1 MKRQRKDKTQQLR
14 ILSQSVVL
22 EEARTP
28 YMIRTTILIICFSFA
43 AFITWSAITRINE
56 MARTS
61 GEIIPSEYV
70 QAVQHFEGGIIDKI
84 FVRDDDLVKKGQ
96 VLIQLKGDNVQSD
109 YEQVTSRLTLLKLQI
124 ARLHSFLSGDLT
136 EFNRI
141 SKKYPD
147 ISAAQHD
154 ILKSMLASQIR
165 EQGVLQQQLV
175 QKEKQEALLQRE
187 LASQIREHG
196 VLQQQLIQKQ
206 KQEALLQR
214 ELITAQKGL
223 KIAKTAFETQKELY
237 EERLVSET
245 TYFAVL
251 RDMNEQQGKVDTL
264 QIRIQQARNAIHEY
278 EWRLQSIDSDSR
290 DKALQ
295 QLETLEGEQAETV
308 ELAKKLHKQVN
319 RLTIRSP
326 VDGVVKGLEFH
337 TIGGVIASGHKL
349 MEIVPADKK
358 IFAEV
363 KISPNDIGHIKPGMP
378 VIIKVTSYDSSRYGH
393 IDGKVTSL
401 SATTFTSE
409 RGGTYYK
416 GVITLDKNYVGS
428 IPGQNHVLPG
438 MIIHGDIITVQKSLL
453 DYLLKP
459 IHKALNSSFS
469 ER

>member
-14 ILSQSVVL
+14 ILSQSVLL

-43 AFITWSAITRINE
+43 AFTAWSAITRINE

-70 QAVQHFEGGIIDKI
+70 QAIQHLEGGIIDKI
-84 FVRDDDLVKKGQ
+84 FVRDDGLVKKGE

-109 YEQVTSRLTLLKLQI
+109 YEQVTTRLILLKLQI

-141 SKKYPD
+141 SKKHPN

-154 ILKSMLASQIR
+154 ILEGMLASQNR
-165 EQGVLQQQLV
+165 EQG
-175 QKEKQEALLQRE
+175 
-187 LASQIREHG
+187 I
-196 VLQQQLIQKQ
+196 LQQQLIQKQ

-214 ELITAQKGL
+214 ELITAQKGIA
-223 KIAKTAFETQKELY
+223 IAKTAFETQKELY

-337 TIGGVIASGHKL
+337 TIGGVIAPGYKL

-363 KISPNDIGHIKPGMP
+363 KISPNDIGHIKQGMP

-401 SATTFTSE
+401 SATTFTGEKGQS
-409 RGGTYYK
+409 YYK
-416 GVITLDKNYVGS
+416 GVITLAKNYVGNV
-428 IPGQNHVLPG
+428 PGQNHVLPG
-438 MIIHGDIITVQKSLL
+438 MIINGDIITGRKSLL

>member
-1 MKRQRKDKTQQLR
+1 MMKRQRKDKTQQLR

-154 ILKSMLASQIR
+154 ILKSM
-165 EQGVLQQQLV
+165 
-175 QKEKQEALLQRE
+175 

-438 MIIHGDIITVQKSLL
+438 MIIHGDIITGQKSLL

>member
-1 MKRQRKDKTQQLR
+1 
-14 ILSQSVVL
+14 
-22 EEARTP
+22 
-28 YMIRTTILIICFSFA
+28 
-43 AFITWSAITRINE
+43 
-56 MARTS
+56 
-61 GEIIPSEYV
+61 
-70 QAVQHFEGGIIDKI
+70 
-84 FVRDDDLVKKGQ
+84 
-96 VLIQLKGDNVQSD
+96 VQSD
-109 YEQVTSRLTLLKLQI
+109 YEQVTIRLILLKLQI

-154 ILKSMLASQIR
+154 ILEGMLASQNR

-175 QKEKQEALLQRE
+175 QKQKQEDILQRE
-187 LASQIREHG
+187 L
-196 VLQQQLIQKQ
+196 V
-206 KQEALLQR
+206 
-214 ELITAQKGL
+214 TAQKGL
-223 KIAKTAFETQKELY
+223 KIAKISFETQKELY
-237 EERLVSET
+237 DERLVSET

-264 QIRIQQARNAIHEY
+264 QIRIHQARNAIHEY

-295 QLETLEGEQAETV
+295 QIETLEREQAETV
-308 ELAKKLHKQVN
+308 ELAKKLQKQVE
-319 RLTIRSP
+319 RLAIRSP

-337 TIGGVIASGHKL
+337 TIGGVIAPGHKL
-349 MEIVPADKK
+349 MEIVPAGKE

-409 RGGTYYK
+409 KGQSYYK
-416 GVITLDKNYVGS
+416 GVITLAKNYVGN

-438 MIIHGDIITVQKSLL
+438 MIINGDIITGQKSLL

-459 IHKALNSSFS
+459 VHKALNSSFG

>member
-1 MKRQRKDKTQQLR
+1 MMKRQRKDKTQQLR

-70 QAVQHFEGGIIDKI
+70 QTVQHFEGGIIDKI
-84 FVRDDDLVKKGQ
+84 FVRDGELVKKGQ

-109 YEQVTSRLTLLKLQI
+109 YEQVTSRLTLLKLQT

-165 EQGVLQQQLV
+165 EQ
-175 QKEKQEALLQRE
+175 
-187 LASQIREHG
+187 G

-278 EWRLQSIDSDSR
+278 KWRLQSIDSDSR

-337 TIGGVIASGHKL
+337 TIGGVIAPGHKL

-378 VIIKVTSYDSSRYGH
+378 VMIKVTSYDSSRYGH

-409 RGGTYYK
+409 KGQSYYK
-416 GVITLDKNYVGS
+416 GVISLAQNYVGN
-428 IPGQNHVLPG
+428 IPGENHVVPG
-438 MIIHGDIITVQKSLL
+438 MIIHGDIITGQKSLL

>member
-1 MKRQRKDKTQQLR
+1 MKGQKKDKKRQLR
-14 ILSQSVVL
+14 ILSQSVML

-28 YMIRTTILIICFSFA
+28 YIIRTTILIICFSFA

-56 MARTS
+56 MAHTS

-70 QAVQHFEGGIIDKI
+70 QALQHLEGGIIDKI

-96 VLIQLKGDNVQSD
+96 ILIQLKDDNVQGD
-109 YEQVTSRLTLLKLQI
+109 YEQVGIRLILLKMQI
-124 ARLHSFLSGDLT
+124 ARLRSFLSGDLT

-154 ILKSMLASQIR
+154 ILEGMLASQNR

-175 QKEKQEALLQRE
+175 QK
-187 LASQIREHG
+187 
-196 VLQQQLIQKQ
+196 Q

-214 ELITAQKGL
+214 ELVTVQKGL
-223 KIAKTAFETQKELY
+223 KITKTAFETQKELY

-264 QIRIQQARNAIHEY
+264 QIRIQQAGNVIHEY
-278 EWRLQSIDSDSR
+278 EWRLQSINSDSR
-290 DKALQ
+290 DKVLQ
-295 QLETLEGEQAETV
+295 QIEALEGSFAENT
-308 ELAKKLHKQVN
+308 ELSQKLHKQIE
-319 RLTIRSP
+319 RLGIRSP

-337 TIGGVIASGHKL
+337 TIGGVIAPGHKL
-349 MEIVPADKK
+349 MEIVPSGKE

-363 KISPNDIGHIKPGMP
+363 KISPRNIGHIKHGMA
-378 VIIKVTSYDSSRYGH
+378 VIIKVTSYDYSRYGH
-393 IDGKVTSL
+393 IDGKVSSL
-401 SATTFTSE
+401 SATTFTDK
-409 RGGTYYK
+409 RGETYYK
-416 GVITLDKNYVGS
+416 GVITLDKSYVGNT
-428 IPGQNHVLPG
+428 PGQNLVLPG
-438 MIIHGDIITVQKSLL
+438 MVINGDIITGQKSLL

-459 IHKALNSSFS
+459 VHKALNSSFS